1 MLRNR
6 LLPPLQHATNCV
18 NQQLHRHPCLRAKSS
33 SGASSSNAAR
43 QSKIL
48 GKFFGNRVAGS
59 KKRWYP
65 SAQDVS
71 SGYGSGYQPPS
82 VIFQASQFGKSASN
96 SPGSKHNTRRMSVL
110 NKLFMTHITDLLATG
125 EAAESILGRGMQVS
139 RVKISSDF
147 ACVNVYWLGSG
158 DVLNDATLEAE
169 LQRTSG
175 QLRHELSQLRLMG
188 EVPRIKFVRD
198 KTGSNINNVE
208 GILRTLNLS
217 PPDDEDAD
225 EQQQQQKPAAHSSY
239 DVAQTAR
246 QEFYG
251 NAAASAV
258 TSSDSSEAFPEMRQD
273 VLGLDHRLIMD
284 KILTKMRKSKQSWEQ
299 HQLQQEQLQLQHQQD
314 RPPAPDALEQVQRK
328 LAAAEASIESSNS
341 KFEAFL
347 AKRRERKQTPERK
360 KYRRE
365 QDADWALT
373 SNSSDYD
380 ELQALTREQRERYT
394 QEDYILEDDKDRRN
408 V

>member
-6 LLPPLQHATNCV
+6 LLLSLQQYAINCHK
-18 NQQLHRHPCLRAKSS
+18 LHPAADAAHSRRAKSS
-33 SGASSSNAAR
+33 GASGSNATR

-82 VIFQASQFGKSASN
+82 VIFQASQFGKSGN

-125 EAAESILGRGMQVS
+125 ESAESILGRGMQVS

-147 ACVNVYWLGSG
+147 ACVNVYWLGTG
-158 DVLNDATLEAE
+158 DVHSDASLEAE

-208 GILRTLNLS
+208 GILRTLNLNK
-217 PPDDEDAD
+217 PEGEEE
-225 EQQQQQKPAAHSSY
+225 EQEGSDPSY
-239 DVAQTAR
+239 DMAQTVR

-251 NAAASAV
+251 NAAAAAAP
-258 TSSDSSEAFPEMRQD
+258 TEAMPEMRHD

-299 HQLQQEQLQLQHQQD
+299 HQQQQQLQLEQPQPQ
-314 RPPAPDALEQVQRK
+314 PEGLATAADALEQVQRK
-328 LAAAEASIESSNS
+328 LTQAGVNLEASNS

-365 QDADWALT
+365 QDEDWTGSAH
-373 SNSSDYD
+373 SEYD
-380 ELQALTREQRERYT
+380 ELQVLSREQRERYT
-394 QEDYILEDDKDRRN
+394 QEDYILEDDKDRGKL
-408 V
+408 

>member
-6 LLPPLQHATNCV
+6 LLLSLQQYAINCHK
-18 NQQLHRHPCLRAKSS
+18 LHPAAAHCRRAKSS
-33 SGASSSNAAR
+33 GASASNATR

-71 SGYGSGYQPPS
+71 SSGYGSGYQPPS
-82 VIFQASQFGKSASN
+82 VIFQASQFGKSSN

-125 EAAESILGRGMQVS
+125 ESAESILGRGMQVS

-158 DVLNDATLEAE
+158 DVHNDAALEEE

-217 PPDDEDAD
+217 KPEEQEEEEEAASNPP
-225 EQQQQQKPAAHSSY
+225 SY
-239 DVAQTAR
+239 DMAQTVR

-251 NAAASAV
+251 NAAAAAAP
-258 TSSDSSEAFPEMRQD
+258 TEAMPEMRHD

-299 HQLQQEQLQLQHQQD
+299 HQQQQLQLEQQQ
-314 RPPAPDALEQVQRK
+314 PQSQLEGLAAAADAVEQVQRK
-328 LAAAEASIESSNS
+328 LTEAGVNLEASNS

-365 QDADWALT
+365 QDADWTTQLAGT
-373 SNSSDYD
+373 ESADYD
-380 ELQALTREQRERYT
+380 ELQVLSREQRERYT
-394 QEDYILEDDKDRRN
+394 QEDYIIEDDKDRGKL
-408 V
+408 

>member
-6 LLPPLQHATNCV
+6 LLPPLQHATNCA
-18 NQQLHRHPCLRAKSS
+18 NQQLHLHLCLRAKSS

-82 VIFQASQFGKSASN
+82 VIFQASQFGKSSAN

-158 DVLNDATLEAE
+158 DVFNDATLEAE

-217 PPDDEDAD
+217 TPDDEDDD
-225 EQQQQQKPAAHSSY
+225 EQQQQPAGHGGY

-251 NAAASAV
+251 NAAAPAAV
-258 TSSDSSEAFPEMRQD
+258 SIDSSSEAMPEMRQD

-299 HQLQQEQLQLQHQQD
+299 HQLQQEQLQLQPQPD
-314 RPPAPDALEQVQRK
+314 RLPASDALDQMQRK
-328 LAAAEASIESSNS
+328 LVVAEANMESSNS

-365 QDADWALT
+365 HDADWGLSST
-373 SNSSDYD
+373 SSDYD